1 MTQIFGN
8 YVEPSDDIEHLVIHF
23 SPTAI
28 PLQQR
33 WRNNG
38 LSADFL
44 AEYWTTFFPTSDTLF
59 ESRRKAMKGAVAYI
73 ANELLENIMKFN
85 YNPAQCAV
93 NLGLYLHKDEL
104 RFYTSNAIIPENYT
118 SFRERIRQLL
128 TEDPEELYI
137 RQIEQNALNVDKG
150 GSCLGLLT
158 MIHDYEAQ
166 LAWKFEDVQCG
177 TASSELVLVYTLVRL
192 NI

>member
-1 MTQIFGN
+1 MTQIFGD
-8 YVEPSDDIEHLVIHF
+8 YVEPVDDIEHLVIHF

-44 AEYWTTFFPTSDTLF
+44 AEYWTTFFPTSDALS
-59 ESRRKAMKGAVAYI
+59 ENRRKALKGAVAYI

-85 YNPAQCAV
+85 YNPAQCSV
-93 NLGLYLHKDEL
+93 NLGLYLHRNEL
-104 RFYTSNAIIPENYT
+104 RFYTSNAIIPETYT
-118 SFRERIRQLL
+118 SFRDRIHQLL
-128 TEDPEELYI
+128 TEDPAELYI
-137 RQIEQNALNVDKG
+137 RQIEQNALTENEG

-166 LAWKFEDVQCG
+166 LAWKFEEVLCG
-177 TASSELVLVYTLVRL
+177 TASSELMLVYTLVRL
-192 NI
+192 TI